1 MKHCHRFPSWSLT
14 CSCCWRARSICC
26 RCFSICEAAS
36 FFCSSWAA
44 RSCSRKLISWV
55 IIVESC
61 RSFSARLSGV
71 PKCAGKIYC
80 KYEMDNSYQAI
91 FKKKKKLK
99 NGWITNMLISSG
111 SLNIYFTNKSQKNL
125 AHSFAVLQAVEDIT
139 KIGAEKIESISFF
152 LTGVINDALCTNPY
166 IFSI

>member
-1 MKHCHRFPSWSLT
+1 MPTSTSFFSPQDPIIFPLSAKRCNFWRYLSSFHNKKNKKRWNTKQCLWPAFCMKHFHRFLSGSLT

-71 PKCAGKIYC
+71 PKCAGKMYC
-80 KYEMDNSYQAI
+80 KYEIDNSYEAI
-91 FKKKKKLK
+91 FTRKMAEWPTCLFQVSA
-99 NGWITNMLISSG
+99 WI
-111 SLNIYFTNKSQKNL
+111 
-125 AHSFAVLQAVEDIT
+125 
-139 KIGAEKIESISFF
+139 
-152 LTGVINDALCTNPY
+152 
-166 IFSI
+166 

>member
-1 MKHCHRFPSWSLT
+1 MNHFHRFPSWSLT

-55 IIVESC
+55 IIVESW

-71 PKCAGKIYC
+71 PKRGGKMDC
-80 KYEMDNSYQAI
+80 KYELDNIYKAI
-91 FKKKKKLK
+91 FTPPK
-99 NGWITNMLISSG
+99 NGSVTNVLFSND
-111 SLNIYFTNKSQKNL
+111 SLDIFSTNKSQKDVT
-125 AHSFAVLQAVEDIT
+125 HRFAVL
-139 KIGAEKIESISFF
+139 
-152 LTGVINDALCTNPY
+152 
-166 IFSI
+166 